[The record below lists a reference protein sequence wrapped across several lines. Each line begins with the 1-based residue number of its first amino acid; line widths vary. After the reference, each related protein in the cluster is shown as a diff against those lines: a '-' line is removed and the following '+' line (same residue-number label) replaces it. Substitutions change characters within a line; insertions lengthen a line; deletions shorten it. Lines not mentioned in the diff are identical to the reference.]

1 MTIRVDAVRTYR
13 LRVALGLAL
22 ASVALWLAGCASES
36 RGATVDADA
45 ERGFSI
51 TRDLPS
57 AALRAPQIN
66 SQRGSIGLWV
76 RPDADFSPDD
86 SATFLSARWDSQ
98 TNSYLAISQG
108 WWEPAGAGKLFVVVS
123 NQARVHC
130 KADHELLPGA
140 WTHIVA
146 VWESGAERT
155 CQLYVDGRLLAA
167 SKQARLPK
175 YSLSGPLTL
184 GNDSAAERKVKRQF
198 RGQIEVDFLSSSA
211 LAKTEIALRFEQGKT
226 RFDSASLAENAWMPT
241 SRSVVEGNERRVI
254 FFETREWAES
264 PQAVQRAVD
273 RTVAGGFNVLIPCV
287 WHGRGTRYPSSEAR
301 WEKELAHHSRSGFDP
316 LDALFKA
323 AHARGIEVHPWF
335 TVVKREDD
343 WRSEYAP
350 RGTPQYAYDVHRP
363 AFRDYIVDIIAEVI
377 RKYPVDGI
385 NLDYIRS
392 IGFCES
398 ETCKEEYRASS
409 GHSLSVDLAKR
420 RVSAAAAE
428 RLRQWNAAAVGD
440 IIRRVDEVRRQ
451 ERCEI
456 PLTVD
461 AHPSNKAIALQG
473 QDSVAWVNQGW
484 IDVIF
489 AMDYDERPKFA
500 QASKVIAELPDAEHF
515 TLLFSNASRVARREW
530 APRQADQLAGF
541 VEASR
546 SRWPRSGSAFWHM
559 PRFADATLR
568 NLREQAYIGAPL
580 PLWPDRAAV
589 CAGVSSDRPSAPR
602 GDAR

>member
-1 MTIRVDAVRTYR
+1 MNIPVVAVRTR
-13 LRVALGLAL
+13 CLRVALNVLL
-22 ASVALWLAGCASES
+22 TSISCWMLGCASES
-36 RGATVDADA
+36 RGATVETAAD
-45 ERGFSI
+45 RGFSI
-51 TRDLPS
+51 SRDAPTAL
-57 AALRAPQIN
+57 LRAPQIN

-76 RPDADFSPDD
+76 RPDERLSPED
-86 SATFLSARWDSQ
+86 SVTFLSARWRSDS
-98 TNSYLAISQG
+98 NSYFAISQG

-123 NQARVHC
+123 NQDRVHC

-146 VWESGAERT
+146 VWDSGAERS

-167 SKQARLPK
+167 SKRAQLPK
-175 YSLSGPLTL
+175 YALAGPLTL
-184 GNDSAAERKVKRQF
+184 GNDSAAERTARRQF
-198 RGQIEVDFLSSSA
+198 NGQIRVDFLSSVA
-211 LAKTEIALRFEQGKT
+211 LAKTDVAHKFEQGKGQ
-226 RFDSASLAENAWMPT
+226 FEAAALAQNAWMPT
-241 SRSVVEGNERRVI
+241 SRAVVDGDERRVV

-264 PQAVQRAVD
+264 PEAVERAIEQ
-273 RTVAGGFNVLIPCV
+273 TVAGGFNVLVPCV
-287 WHGRGTRYPSSEAR
+287 WHGRGTRYPSSEAG
-301 WEKELAHHSRSGFDP
+301 WEKELEHHSRSGFDP

-335 TVVKREDD
+335 TVAKREDG
-343 WRSEYAP
+343 WRREFAP
-350 RGTPQYAYDVHRP
+350 SGTPQHAYDVHRP
-363 AFRDYIVDIIAEVI
+363 EFRDYIVNIIAEVI

-398 ETCKEEYRASS
+398 AECKQEYRAAT
-409 GHSLSVDLAKR
+409 GHTLGVDLVKR

-440 IIRRVDEVRRQ
+440 IVRRVDEVRRQ

-473 QDSVAWVNQGW
+473 QDSVAWVNAGW

-500 QASKVIAELPDAEHF
+500 QASSVIAQLPDAQHF

-530 APRQADQLAGF
+530 APRQADQLTGF

-546 SRWPRSGSAFWHM
+546 ARWPQSGSAFWHM
-559 PRFADATLR
+559 PRFSDSTLR
-568 NLREQAYIGAPL
+568 NLRDQAYSGKPM
-580 PLWPDRAAV
+580 PRWPDRSAS
-589 CAGVSSDRPSAPR
+589 CASPSSGLPPVSG
-602 GDAR
+602 GDTR